1 MKFQIKI
8 IEQWEEVSDNPKPI
22 PKILED
28 DDNPKTGFLVNL
40 LLEDDFKESMLKKQ
54 QTWNEAVLNGKRWA
68 LYQA

>member
-8 IEQWEEVSDNPKPI
+8 IEQWEEVSDDPKPI
-22 PKILED
+22 PKIYDD

-68 LYQA
+68 FYQT